1 VASRVLYGAAGTEE
15 SKMMM
20 KRTFT
25 RFATAGIAS
34 AALIATVACNGN
46 GIDTVRAENR
56 DPRLLQT
63 AANGSPLGTATV
75 GDQQMLV
82 NCGPYQR
89 TLVRTTYLNGQ
100 PVSQIDCVPAENV
113 APVAGQFAP
122 QQFATAPAAVVQ
134 PVVYQQPAPRV
145 VRTVAAPART
155 TTQRVVYTERKP
167 VRSKTKSAVIIGST
181 AAAGAGVGALIG
193 GKKGALIGAVAGG
206 GGAAIWDQVTRRQN
220 K

>member
-1 VASRVLYGAAGTEE
+1 
-15 SKMMM
+15 MMTNM
-20 KRTFT
+20 KRL
-25 RFATAGIAS
+25 ATAGVAS
-34 AALIATVACNGN
+34 AALMATVACNGN
-46 GIDTVRAENR
+46 GIDTVRAQS

-63 AANGSPLGTATV
+63 ANGSQV
-75 GDQQMLV
+75 GAASVGQQQMLV

-100 PVSQIDCVPAENV
+100 PVSQVDCVPAENV
-113 APVAGQFAP
+113 AADAAQYAPQQFAP
-122 QQFATAPAAVVQ
+122 QQFATSPAAVVQ
-134 PVVYQQPAPRV
+134 PVVYRQPAPRV
-145 VRTVAAPART
+145 VRTVSAPAPRA

-167 VRSKTKSAVIIGST
+167 VRTKTKSAVIIGTT

-206 GGAAIWDQVTRRQN
+206 GGAAIWDQVTRRQ

>member
-1 VASRVLYGAAGTEE
+1 MMTNMKRIAAAGV
-15 SKMMM
+15 
-20 KRTFT
+20 
-25 RFATAGIAS
+25 AS

-46 GIDTVRAENR
+46 GIDTVRAQG

-63 AANGSPLGTATV
+63 ANGSVGAATV
-75 GDQQMLV
+75 GQQQMLV

-100 PVSQIDCVPAENV
+100 PVSQVDCVPAENV
-113 APVAGQFAP
+113 APEAAQYAPQQFAP
-122 QQFATAPAAVVQ
+122 QQFAASSGVVQ

-145 VRTVAAPART
+145 VRTVSAPAPRA
-155 TTQRVVYTERKP
+155 TTQRVVYTERRP
-167 VRSKTKSAVIIGST
+167 VRSKTKSAVIIGTT

-220 K
+220 R

>member
-1 VASRVLYGAAGTEE
+1 MKNTKLTRLAAAGVV
-15 SKMMM
+15 
-20 KRTFT
+20 
-25 RFATAGIAS
+25 S

-46 GIDTVRAENR
+46 GLDTVRAER

-63 AANGSPLGTATV
+63 ANGLPLGAQTV

-100 PVSQIDCVPAENV
+100 PVAQVDCVAAETV
-113 APVAGQFAP
+113 APADYAP
-122 QQFATAPAAVVQ
+122 QQFAAPGMQ
-134 PVVYQQPAPRV
+134 PVVYQPAAPRV
-145 VRTVAAPART
+145 VRTVAAPAPAARRA

-167 VRSKTKSAVIIGST
+167 VRTKTKSAVIIGTT

-193 GKKGALIGAVAGG
+193 GKKGAIIGAVAGG
-206 GGAAIWDQVTRRQN
+206 GGAAIWDQVTRRRQQ
-220 K
+220 

>member
-1 VASRVLYGAAGTEE
+1 
-15 SKMMM
+15 MM

-25 RFATAGIAS
+25 RFATAGVAS

-63 AANGSPLGTATV
+63 AANGSPVGTATV
-75 GDQQMLV
+75 GEQQMLV

-113 APVAGQFAP
+113 AAAQYGGQQFAP
-122 QQFATAPAAVVQ
+122 QQFAASPAAVVQ
-134 PVVYQQPAPRV
+134 PVVYRQAAPRV
-145 VRTVAAPART
+145 VRTVSAPRA
-155 TTQRVVYTERKP
+155 TTQRVVYTERRP
-167 VRSKTKSAVIIGST
+167 VRSKTKSAVIIGTT

-220 K
+220 R

>member
-1 VASRVLYGAAGTEE
+1 MTMMRMRLNRLAAAGV
-15 SKMMM
+15 
-20 KRTFT
+20 
-25 RFATAGIAS
+25 AS

-100 PVSQIDCVPAENV
+100 PVSQVDCVPAENV
-113 APVAGQFAP
+113 APAAAQYAP
-122 QQFATAPAAVVQ
+122 QQFAAPGTGIVQ
-134 PVVYQQPAPRV
+134 PVVYQPAPRV
-145 VRTVAAPART
+145 VRTVSSPAPRA

-167 VRSKTKSAVIIGST
+167 VRSKTKSAVIIGTT

-193 GKKGALIGAVAGG
+193 GKKGAIIGAVAGG

-220 K
+220 R